1 MASDKITEIVDQSA
15 FAQVDKLKLDL
26 KALTD
31 QFVQLF
37 GGVEQFKKALA
48 TASTGGGVS
57 GGIGKTTTALTELEK
72 VTRSLAIAKERL
84 AIIDH
89 TEAQALREAQL
100 ELKNEVQAR
109 KEATKEA
116 KAEAGSYDDI
126 QAKLNKLEAAYKKL
140 AQLIEMRG
148 NNKT

>member
-48 TASTGGGVS
+48 GASTSGGLS
-57 GGIGKTTTALTELEK
+57 GGINSTTKSLTALEK
-72 VTRSLAIAKERL
+72 LHNSK
-84 AIIDH
+84 
-89 TEAQALREAQL
+89 
-100 ELKNEVQAR
+100 
-109 KEATKEA
+109 
-116 KAEAGSYDDI
+116 
-126 QAKLNKLEAAYKKL
+126 
-140 AQLIEMRG
+140 
-148 NNKT
+148 